1 MRKLTEK
8 DRELL
13 LAYRARLEAEVLPYR
28 RRQLELALHPE
39 RRRTAISP
47 YEVLD
52 QLRQVSSVMRLLQ
65 PVPEER
71 IASPPTKK
79 LSSPEDILRD
89 EVKRQQTIQEWR
101 DAVAEC
107 DATITAIDEVLD
119 AGEWNPELNA

>member
-13 LAYRARLEAEVLPYR
+13 LAYRAHLETEVLPYR

-39 RRRTAISP
+39 RRRTAIGP
-47 YEVLD
+47 HEVLD
-52 QLRQVSSVMRLLQ
+52 QLRQVSSVIRLLQ

-89 EVKRQQTIQEWR
+89 EVKRQQTVQEWR

-107 DATITAIDEVLD
+107 DGTITAIDEVLD